1 MDVATRQRS
10 QKLRELSSSP
20 CNSDS
25 LIRDAFRKVK
35 HADAVIEHRVA
46 GEPDIEPPL
55 IDFPK
60 MSDELGFEGM
70 VTLDQ
75 VVQTCQELVVRETV
89 ELRHCMHSIGT
100 VG

>member
-1 MDVATRQRS
+1 MDVATRQRN
-10 QKLRELSSSP
+10 QKLRELSGSP

-35 HADAVIEHRVA
+35 HADAVIEHRGA
-46 GEPDIEPPL
+46 GEPVIEPPR

-75 VVQTCQELVVRETV
+75 VV
-89 ELRHCMHSIGT
+89 
-100 VG
+100 